1 MKTCKKSVLA
11 LSIQASLLAAAM
23 GLSPALL
30 AQESDKDQAVEET
43 KLERIMVTAQKR
55 VQSTQEVPISIATL
69 SGEKFDALF
78 AGGEDIQAL
87 SGKIPGLYAESSNGR
102 AAPRFYIRGL
112 GNTDFDLAASQPVSV
127 IMDDVV
133 MENVILKS
141 FPLFDVAQAEVIRGP
156 QGTLFGR
163 NTTAGIVKFSS
174 VKPTQDFE
182 AYTKATV
189 GSFGTI
195 NVEGAAGGGLTD
207 ELSARI
213 SLMNQNRDDYV
224 DNGFT
229 GEKDFTGGH
238 DEKAGRLQFLYDTD
252 AFSALLNVH
261 GRKLD
266 GTSSLFR
273 ANVLTQGSNELNEN
287 YDRDTVYYDKGDGNF
302 QKYDNSGA
310 SLTLEFDLGG
320 MTLTS
325 ITAQENADGK
335 GKGDIDG
342 GYVIDT
348 NFDGVAEET
357 GPGFI
362 PFDAVTE
369 DQLNDL
375 EQFTQEFRLASDTT
389 EALEWQVGAFYFDSS
404 FGVTSIDGFFGATT
418 VYHGNESWAVFGQT
432 TYNLTDRWDIT
443 GGIRYTYDEKTFS
456 VGQQNVDGFALVVGA
471 ASIQDY
477 DPIKVDDGQ
486 VSWELSSNYRLT
498 DSTSLFGRFA
508 SGFRAQSIQG
518 RDVAFEKA
526 PSVAESETITS
537 FEVGAKSDLLDDSL
551 RLNGALFY
559 YTIDDIQLSAI
570 GGETQGNQL
579 INADKGVGYGFEVD
593 AEWRATKSLVLGGGF
608 SYNNTELKDQNLL
621 VAPCG
626 SGACTPTDQPGGG
639 GLVFIDGN
647 PFPQAPE
654 TILTV
659 NARYDIPVSTGE
671 IYLYGDVARQGETNL
686 FLYESAEY
694 RTNGNFEAGL
704 RIGYLNF
711 DNDYEVALFGRNIT
725 DEDNLKGAI
734 DFNNLTGFVNEPR
747 IIGVEFKKNFF

>member
-23 GLSPALL
+23 GLSPALF
-30 AQESDKDQAVEET
+30 AQESDKDQAAEET

-141 FPLFDVAQAEVIRGP
+141 FPLFDIEQAEVIRGP

-182 AYTKATV
+182 AYTKATI
-189 GSFGTI
+189 GSYGTI

-213 SLMNQNRDDYV
+213 SLMNQNRDDWV

-273 ANVLTQGSNELNEN
+273 ANILTPGSNELNDN

-302 QKYDNSGA
+302 QKYDNFGA
-310 SLTLEFDLGG
+310 SLTLEFDIDG

-342 GYVIDT
+342 GT
-348 NFDGVAEET
+348 PA
-357 GPGFI
+357 GPGTV

-369 DQLNDL
+369 DQLDDL
-375 EQFTQEFRLASDTT
+375 EQFTQEIRLASDTS

-418 VYHGNESWAVFGQT
+418 VYHGNESWAVFGQS

-443 GGIRYTYDEKTFS
+443 GGIRYTYDEKTFW
-456 VGQQNVDGFALVVGA
+456 VGQQNVDGFALTIGA

-498 DSTSLFGRFA
+498 DSTSLFGRVA

-518 RDVAFEKA
+518 RDVAFEA
-526 PSVAESETITS
+526 PPSVADSETITS

-579 INADKGVGYGFEVD
+579 LNADKGVGYGFEVD
-593 AEWRATKSLVLGGGF
+593 AEWRATKSLVVGGGF
-608 SYNNTELKDQNLL
+608 SYNNTELKDENLL

-626 SGACTPTDQPGGG
+626 SGMCTPTNPSNGD

-671 IYLYGDVARQGETNL
+671 IYIYGDVARQGKTNL
-686 FLYESAEY
+686 FLYESMEY
-694 RTNGNFEAGL
+694 HTNGNFEAGL

-747 IIGVEFKKNFF
+747 IIGVEFKKSFF